1 MALIADKAII
11 IIVQVLA
18 GIHDPDTIYIHN
30 GENKMKLKTTIAING
45 MAFRVYEDNGMAICH
60 TSASVPQKIADKVRT
75 LSGRYNSA
83 SEVTK
88 SVINLIK
95 EL

>member
-1 MALIADKAII
+1 
-11 IIVQVLA
+11 
-18 GIHDPDTIYIHN
+18 
-30 GENKMKLKTTIAING
+30 MKLKTTIAING

-60 TSASVPQKIADKVRT
+60 TSNNVPQKIADKVRT
-75 LSGRYNSA
+75 LSGRYISI

>member
-1 MALIADKAII
+1 MSSNKAT
-11 IIVQVLA
+11 QQ
-18 GIHDPDTIYIHN
+18 H

-45 MAFRVYEDNGMAICH
+45 MAFKVYNNNGVAVVH
-60 TSASVPQKIADKVRT
+60 ASASVPQKIADKVKS

-88 SVINLIK
+88 SVINLIR

>member
-1 MALIADKAII
+1 
-11 IIVQVLA
+11 
-18 GIHDPDTIYIHN
+18 
-30 GENKMKLKTTIAING
+30 MKLKTTIAING
-45 MAFRVYEDNGMAICH
+45 MVFRVYKDNRMAICQ
-60 TSASVPQKIADKVRT
+60 TSYNVPQKIADKVRT
-75 LSGRYNSA
+75 LSGRYNSI

>member
-1 MALIADKAII
+1 
-11 IIVQVLA
+11 
-18 GIHDPDTIYIHN
+18 
-30 GENKMKLKTTIAING
+30 MKLKTTIAING
-45 MAFRVYEDNGMAICH
+45 MAFRVYEDKGMAICH
-60 TSASVPQKIADKVRT
+60 TSYNVPKKIADKVRT
-75 LSGRYNSA
+75 LSGRYNSI

>member
-1 MALIADKAII
+1 MSSDEAT
-11 IIVQVLA
+11 Q
-18 GIHDPDTIYIHN
+18 HN
-30 GENKMKLKTTIAING
+30 GENKMKLKTTIAINS

-60 TSASVPQKIADKVRT
+60 TSASVPQKIADKVKS
-75 LSGRYNSA
+75 LSGKYNSV

-88 SVINLIK
+88 SVINIIK

>member
-1 MALIADKAII
+1 MSSNKAT
-11 IIVQVLA
+11 QQ
-18 GIHDPDTIYIHN
+18 H

-45 MAFRVYEDNGMAICH
+45 MAFKVYNNNGVAVVH
-60 TSASVPQKIADKVRT
+60 TSASVPQKIADKVKS

-88 SVINLIK
+88 SVINIIRGL
-95 EL
+95 